1 MPEITNETVT
11 SIEATLDR
19 VDRALE
25 RLRAGTYRQCQVC
38 SRAIDEADLITNP
51 LVNHCGEHPELG

>member
-1 MPEITNETVT
+1 VSEITNETVT
-11 SIEATLDR
+11 AIEATLAN

-38 SRAIDEADLITNP
+38 GREIDESDLIAHP
-51 LVNHCGEHPELG
+51 LLRHCPEHPELG